1 MKRPNPYRNEGDTDI
16 NFIMAGAVEFNP
28 SLILLKKIRM
38 NKIEGFFFGLF
49 FTFLSIS
56 ISILTSNIYYLFL
69 ALILFGLSF
78 SSVGLVYIHSEL
90 MFSQKYIINAYGL
103 GLIRGKKIYYYHSFN
118 QLRSSVIVHTVKGN
132 LDYYSVLFL
141 PIDLKI
147 KLPENLDQINLE
159 RLKKLLHGALENN
172 DNRFTLKTLKRYYA
186 FPYLDL
192 NLAIEVRKYYIRMY
206 EDWSVPDKYF
216 T

>member
-1 MKRPNPYRNEGDTDI
+1 MEIK
-16 NFIMAGAVEFNP
+16 
-28 SLILLKKIRM
+28 ILR
-38 NKIEGFFFGLF
+38 
-49 FTFLSIS
+49 
-56 ISILTSNIYYLFL
+56 
-69 ALILFGLSF
+69 
-78 SSVGLVYIHSEL
+78 
-90 MFSQKYIINAYGL
+90 
-103 GLIRGKKIYYYHSFN
+103 KKIYYYHSFN
-118 QLRSSVIVHTVKGN
+118 QLQSSIIVHTVKGN

-141 PIDLKI
+141 PIGLKI

-159 RLKKLLHGALENN
+159 RLKKLLHGVLENN

-206 EDWSVPDKYF
+206 EDLSVPDKYF

>member
-1 MKRPNPYRNEGDTDI
+1 MIESSIIFFLQSLNIIILGDKDKYKLLHLRLGKKVKRPNPYINEGDSDI

-90 MFSQKYIINAYGL
+90 MFSQKYVINAYGL
-103 GLIRGKKIYYYHSFN
+103 GLIRGK
-118 QLRSSVIVHTVKGN
+118 VKN
-132 LDYYSVLFL
+132 NPKKNPSILFIL
-141 PIDLKI
+141 IFFRRIGEGLNSTAPAII
-147 KLPENLDQINLE
+147 KLMSRSPSFI
-159 RLKKLLHGALENN
+159 
-172 DNRFTLKTLKRYYA
+172 
-186 FPYLDL
+186 
-192 NLAIEVRKYYIRMY
+192 
-206 EDWSVPDKYF
+206 
-216 T
+216 